1 VIFRRLIAR
10 VKGRGGGSHNA
21 AAPWGVQSHL
31 DWRPTHQHRK
41 GGLYRVLAIG
51 VLEAD
56 RTDAVIYDDAEGHIW
71 VRAKSEFCDG
81 RFLPVGDRKSD
92 ILNTE
97 K

>member
-1 VIFRRLIAR
+1 
-10 VKGRGGGSHNA
+10 
-21 AAPWGVQSHL
+21 
-31 DWRPTHQHRK
+31 
-41 GGLYRVLAIG
+41 LAIG